1 MNAISFLVMLAAL
14 AIILIAVY
22 ISNNNYSRR
31 QINRV
36 PPPAP
41 KHQQPSYFNLLDDN
55 GDTIGTP
62 IIKIVIGDGDSDA
75 PVQELQ
81 YFCIKDKGYH
91 ISVWP
96 KDQPIGGFIEFKIAG
111 ISHREGI
118 DSHLGEFVAT
128 LEPEPTNPYDANAIK
143 ILAPDGH
150 HLGYIPADQTDFV
163 RSLTG
168 ESFPYRCKCEVIEG
182 YNDDDE
188 KTYHGFV
195 YIRRKD
201 KGE

>member
-1 MNAISFLVMLAAL
+1 MALFFLLIFITVVIIVVVICATPNSHEEVQNELSAKYVSDDDVLTNAVGLLAKAEALRQAEIMGDEKTRAAILNDTYKGQWPERRGDDGWLSIYDDLRILNVAGMSFRQGMSRYKGFIDAAL
-14 AIILIAVY
+14 V
-22 ISNNNYSRR
+22 
-31 QINRV
+31 
-36 PPPAP
+36 
-41 KHQQPSYFNLLDDN
+41 
-55 GDTIGTP
+55 
-62 IIKIVIGDGDSDA
+62 
-75 PVQELQ
+75 
-81 YFCIKDKGYH
+81 
-91 ISVWP
+91 
-96 KDQPIGGFIEFKIAG
+96 
-111 ISHREGI
+111 
-118 DSHLGEFVAT
+118 
-128 LEPEPTNPYDANAIK
+128 PEPNNEFDQNAIK
-143 ILAPDGH
+143 IVAIDRH

>member
-1 MNAISFLVMLAAL
+1 MTVLIVITIVVFVIIFYASHKSESHEVVQKELAAKYVSDNEVLTNAVGFL
-14 AIILIAVY
+14 AKSEALRQSEIMGDNKTHSAILENTY
-22 ISNNNYSRR
+22 KGPWPELR
-31 QINRV
+31 
-36 PPPAP
+36 
-41 KHQQPSYFNLLDDN
+41 
-55 GDTIGTP
+55 G
-62 IIKIVIGDGDSDA
+62 GDGWLSIYDDLRILNVAGMSFR
-75 PVQELQ
+75 QGMSR
-81 YFCIKDKGYH
+81 YK
-91 ISVWP
+91 
-96 KDQPIGGFIEFKIAG
+96 GFIDAA
-111 ISHREGI
+111 
-118 DSHLGEFVAT
+118 LV
-128 LEPEPTNPYDANAIK
+128 PEPNNEFDPNAIK
-143 ILAPDGH
+143 IVAIDRH

>member
-1 MNAISFLVMLAAL
+1 MTILIIVTIIVFVIILYVSHKSESHEVVQKELAAKYVSDNDVL
-14 AIILIAVY
+14 TNAVGFLTKSEALRQADIMGDDKTHSAILENIY
-22 ISNNNYSRR
+22 QGPWPERR
-31 QINRV
+31 
-36 PPPAP
+36 
-41 KHQQPSYFNLLDDN
+41 
-55 GDTIGTP
+55 G
-62 IIKIVIGDGDSDA
+62 GDGWLSIYADLRILNVAGMSFR
-75 PVQELQ
+75 QGMSR
-81 YFCIKDKGYH
+81 YK
-91 ISVWP
+91 
-96 KDQPIGGFIEFKIAG
+96 GFIDAA
-111 ISHREGI
+111 
-118 DSHLGEFVAT
+118 LV
-128 LEPEPTNPYDANAIK
+128 PEPNNEFDPNAIK
-143 ILAPDGH
+143 IVAIDRH

>member
-1 MNAISFLVMLAAL
+1 MTILIIVAIIVFVIILYVSHKSESHEVVQKELAAKYVSDNEVLTNAVGFL
-14 AIILIAVY
+14 AKSEALRQSEIMGDDKTHSAILENTY
-22 ISNNNYSRR
+22 QGPWPERR
-31 QINRV
+31 
-36 PPPAP
+36 
-41 KHQQPSYFNLLDDN
+41 
-55 GDTIGTP
+55 G
-62 IIKIVIGDGDSDA
+62 GDGWLSIYDDLRILNVAGMSFR
-75 PVQELQ
+75 QGMGR
-81 YFCIKDKGYH
+81 YK
-91 ISVWP
+91 
-96 KDQPIGGFIEFKIAG
+96 GFIDAA
-111 ISHREGI
+111 
-118 DSHLGEFVAT
+118 LV
-128 LEPEPTNPYDANAIK
+128 PEPSNEFDPNAIK
-143 ILAPDGH
+143 IVAIDRH